1 MYKRLFYIFLIFP
14 LLFAAACSSNNSYP
28 SVSSISG
35 EWLEVKKEIFKL
47 DINEDYHTVLHKI
60 GKFNITLNNF
70 INSPVGKMYQSY
82 KDEFISDELIKAL
95 VNIDSLLERLKTA
108 IQNSGGFI
116 NAEILSYMLEVDAI
130 IELLQ
135 YNDANLT
142 NVLLLRIYQLS
153 IFLTLLIIIV
163 ILVIRM
169 LYSRF
174 EKMRTREQQ
183 SILFS
188 RQIVNAQ
195 EDERKRIAREFH
207 DTVAQDLW
215 RLSFQI
221 ENEKIVE
228 EQRAIIQRIRNI
240 CETLIP
246 PDFQRRGLL
255 NALKKL
261 AFDFGQNTGIECRL
275 TINKDINLE
284 LMDNDTQLQCFRI
297 VQESLTNIE
306 KHAQASEVLLIVRQT
321 AGKVYPPH
329 PTPQPFTTENNSLLI
344 CVSDNGKGFLPP
356 DYNSSLSLRAEG
368 HMGLWGMY
376 ERAASISGTL
386 TIVSDSEGTM
396 INLQVPLEGVT

>member
-1 MYKRLFYIFLIFP
+1 MCKSLFFIILTFP
-14 LLFAAACSSNNSYP
+14 LLFAAACSSHNSYP

-47 DINEDYHTVLHKI
+47 DTKEDYQTVLHNI
-60 GKFNITLNNF
+60 DRFNITLNNF

-108 IQNSGGFI
+108 VKDSGGFV
-116 NAEILSYMLEVDAI
+116 NAEILSYLLEVDAI

-142 NVLLLRIYQLS
+142 NVILLRIYQLF
-153 IFLTLLIIIV
+153 IFLTLLIIII
-163 ILVIRM
+163 ILVIRL

-174 EKMRTREQQ
+174 EKMRTRERQ

-188 RQIVNAQ
+188 REIVNAQ
-195 EDERKRIAREFH
+195 EHERKRIARELH

-221 ENEKIVE
+221 DNEQVVE

-240 CETLIP
+240 CDTLIP

-261 AFDFGQNTGIECRL
+261 AFDFGQRTGIECHI
-275 TINKDINLE
+275 TIHKDLKLE
-284 LMDNDTQLQCFRI
+284 LMDNDAQLQCFRI

-306 KHAQASEVLLIVRQT
+306 KYAEAGEVLLLVRQ
-321 AGKVYPPH
+321 KSD
-329 PTPQPFTTENNSLLI
+329 NSLLI

-356 DYNSSLSLRAEG
+356 DYDSCLSLLAEG
-368 HMGLWGMY
+368 HLGLWSMY

-396 INLQVPLEGVT
+396 INLQVPMKTISSQEGVI

>member
-1 MYKRLFYIFLIFP
+1 MYKRLFYIFLTFP
-14 LLFAAACSSNNSYP
+14 LLIAAACSSNNSYP

-47 DINEDYHTVLHKI
+47 EKSEDYQTVLH
-60 GKFNITLNNF
+60 NIDRFSITINNF
-70 INSPVGKMYQSY
+70 NNSPVGKMFQSY
-82 KDEFISDELIKAL
+82 KDEFISGELITAL
-95 VNIDSLLERLKTA
+95 LNIDSLLERLTTA
-108 IQNSGGFI
+108 VKNSTGFV
-116 NAEILSYMLEVDAI
+116 NAEILSYMLEVDAL

-142 NVLLLRIYQLS
+142 NTLLLYIYQLS

-163 ILVIRM
+163 ILVIRL

-174 EKMRTREQQ
+174 EKMRTRERQ

-261 AFDFGQNTGIECRL
+261 AFDFGRNTSIECRL

-306 KHAQASEVLLIVRQT
+306 KHAQADEVLLIVRQT
-321 AGKVYPPH
+321 AGKSGLPP
-329 PTPQPFTTENNSLLI
+329 PPPITTKNNSLLI
-344 CVSDNGKGFLPP
+344 SISDNGKGFLPP

-368 HMGLWGMY
+368 HIGLWGMY

-396 INLQVPLEGVT
+396 INLQVPLERAT

>member
-1 MYKRLFYIFLIFP
+1 MYKRLFYIFLTFP
-14 LLFAAACSSNNSYP
+14 LLFTAACYSHNSYP

-47 DINEDYHTVLHKI
+47 DINEDYQTVLHNI
-60 GKFNITLNNF
+60 DEFNITLNNF
-70 INSPVGKMYQSY
+70 TTSPVGKMYQSY
-82 KDEFISDELIKAL
+82 KDEFISDELIRAL

-108 IQNSGGFI
+108 VKDSAGFV
-116 NAEILSYMLEVDAI
+116 NVEILSYMLEVDAV

-135 YNDANLT
+135 YNDSNLT
-142 NVLLLRIYQLS
+142 NVILLSIYQLS

-163 ILVIRM
+163 ILVIRL

-174 EKMRTREQQ
+174 EKMRTRERQ

-261 AFDFGQNTGIECRL
+261 AFDFGRNTGIECRL
-275 TINKDINLE
+275 TINNDINLE

-306 KHAQASEVLLIVRQT
+306 KHAQATEILLIVRQT
-321 AGKVYPPH
+321 AS
-329 PTPQPFTTENNSLLI
+329 NNSLLI
-344 CVSDNGKGFLPP
+344 GVSDNGKGFLPP
-356 DYNSSLSLRAEG
+356 DYNSFFTVRKEG

-396 INLQVPLEGVT
+396 INLQVPLRTTGSKEGII

>member
-1 MYKRLFYIFLIFP
+1 
-14 LLFAAACSSNNSYP
+14 
-28 SVSSISG
+28 
-35 EWLEVKKEIFKL
+35 
-47 DINEDYHTVLHKI
+47 LHKI
-60 GKFNITLNNF
+60 DRFNITLNNF
-70 INSPVGKMYQSY
+70 INSPIGKMYQSY
-82 KDEFISDELIKAL
+82 KDEFISDELITAL
-95 VNIDSLLERLKTA
+95 LNIDTLLERLKTA
-108 IQNSGGFI
+108 VKDSTGFVD
-116 NAEILSYMLEVDAI
+116 AEIFSYMLEVDAI

-142 NVLLLRIYQLS
+142 NILLLRIYQLS

-163 ILVIRM
+163 ILVIRL

-246 PDFQRRGLL
+246 PDFQRRGL
-255 NALKKL
+255 
-261 AFDFGQNTGIECRL
+261 
-275 TINKDINLE
+275 
-284 LMDNDTQLQCFRI
+284 
-297 VQESLTNIE
+297 
-306 KHAQASEVLLIVRQT
+306 
-321 AGKVYPPH
+321 
-329 PTPQPFTTENNSLLI
+329 
-344 CVSDNGKGFLPP
+344 
-356 DYNSSLSLRAEG
+356 
-368 HMGLWGMY
+368 
-376 ERAASISGTL
+376 
-386 TIVSDSEGTM
+386 
-396 INLQVPLEGVT
+396 

>member
-1 MYKRLFYIFLIFP
+1 MYKRLFYIFLTFP
-14 LLFAAACSSNNSYP
+14 LLFTAACYSHNSYP

-47 DINEDYHTVLHKI
+47 DINEDYQTVLHNI
-60 GKFNITLNNF
+60 DEFNITLNNF
-70 INSPVGKMYQSY
+70 TTSPVGKMYQSY
-82 KDEFISDELIKAL
+82 KDEFISDELIRAL

-108 IQNSGGFI
+108 VKDSAGFV
-116 NAEILSYMLEVDAI
+116 NVEILSYMLEVDAV

-135 YNDANLT
+135 YNDSNLT
-142 NVLLLRIYQLS
+142 NVILLSIYQLS

-169 LYSRF
+169 LYARF
-174 EKMRTREQQ
+174 EKTKTREQQ

-188 RQIVNAQ
+188 REIVNAQ
-195 EDERKRIAREFH
+195 KHERKRIARKLH

-215 RLSFQI
+215 QLSFQI
-221 ENEKIVE
+221 DNEHVVE
-228 EQRAIIQRIRNI
+228 EQRAVIQRIRNI
-240 CETLIP
+240 CDTLIP

-261 AFDFGQNTGIECRL
+261 TFDFGQRTGIECHI
-275 TINKDINLE
+275 TINKDLKLE

-306 KHAQASEVLLIVRQT
+306 KHAQASEVLVLVR
-321 AGKVYPPH
+321 A
-329 PTPQPFTTENNSLLI
+329 TEDNSLVI
-344 CVSDNGKGFLPP
+344 CVSDNGKGFSPP
-356 DYNSSLSLRAEG
+356 DYDSCLTLRTEG
-368 HMGLWGMY
+368 RLGLWGMY
-376 ERAASISGTL
+376 ERAASISGVL
-386 TIVSDSEGTM
+386 TIISDSEGTM